1 MKRLFIPLFSA
12 LLLTGIGQIPLT
24 AQNAVVVASPSPND
38 HNREGFWINIGLGY
52 GTLGCDRCDDERE
65 GGFGGGLSLG
75 GTLSDQ
81 WLLGGGTNGWTKAE
95 DGVTR
100 RVSTL
105 TTLAR
110 FYTSA
115 TGGFF
120 LIGGVG
126 VGVSLTVRENSACGC
141 ELSDSETG
149 FATLIGLGYDVRV
162 GGNVS
167 LTPFFNGFTVNS
179 EDITANVGEIGVGV
193 TIH

>member
-1 MKRLFIPLFSA
+1 MKRLFIPLFLA
-12 LLLTGIGQIPLT
+12 LLLTGVGQSPLI

-38 HNREGFWINIGLGY
+38 HNREGFWINIGLGS
-52 GTLGCDRCDDERE
+52 GSLGCDLCDDERE
-65 GGFGGGLSLG
+65 GGFSSGLSLG

-81 WLLGGGTNGWTKAE
+81 WLLGGGTNGWTKSE
-95 DGVTR
+95 DGVTL

-120 LIGGVG
+120 LVGGLGVG
-126 VGVSLTVRENSACGC
+126 SIDLKISFLDE
-141 ELSDSETG
+141 ELDDTDSEMG
-149 FATLIGLGYDVRV
+149 FATLLGFGYDLRV

-167 LTPFFNGFTVNS
+167 ITPFFNGFTVNS
-179 EDITANVGEIGVGV
+179 EDITANVGQIGVGV